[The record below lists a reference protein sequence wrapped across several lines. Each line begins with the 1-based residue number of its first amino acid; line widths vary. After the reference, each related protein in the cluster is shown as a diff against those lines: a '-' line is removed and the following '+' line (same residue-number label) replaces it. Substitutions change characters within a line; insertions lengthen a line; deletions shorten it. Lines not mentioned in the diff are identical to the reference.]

1 MDVAVGSELG
11 IWQRHS
17 GDAHL
22 SESLAGNVTLFGVAD
37 GFGASGRDLPA
48 ATMALGWVRD
58 YLRRR
63 QRLGAFARHVS
74 PSDLR
79 SLLLGALDYANGR
92 LYEQSGSHDDFVAGG
107 TSLTAVLI
115 ANHHALVAHVGDA
128 RAYLVRLGRL
138 EVLTNDDAIF
148 AEVETTAKTSL
159 PARAVRSLLW
169 RSLGTQPKLEAS
181 VTHVEL
187 LAGDQIALCTAGIHR
202 CISLDEIGETL
213 VSSDS
218 SSAAVTRLLALL
230 RTRGI
235 LDNGTLVIGR
245 DLLAGWTS
253 PVPAQPRR
261 EHRLKT
267 IAALVMLVCTGLF
280 LAYFVYREGT
290 LPPATETVSGD
301 HR

>member
-22 SESLAGNVTLFGVAD
+22 SESLAPNVTLFGVAD

-48 ATMALGWVRD
+48 ATTALSWVRD

-63 QRLGAFARHVS
+63 QRLGAFSRNVS

-115 ANHHALVAHVGDA
+115 ASHHALVAHVGDA

-138 EVLTNDDAIF
+138 EVLTNDD
-148 AEVETTAKTSL
+148 EVYAV
-159 PARAVRSLLW
+159 PVIAR
-169 RSLGTQPKLEAS
+169 
-181 VTHVEL
+181 
-187 LAGDQIALCTAGIHR
+187 
-202 CISLDEIGETL
+202 
-213 VSSDS
+213 DS
-218 SSAAVTRLLALL
+218 SM
-230 RTRGI
+230 
-235 LDNGTLVIGR
+235 GR
-245 DLLAGWTS
+245 
-253 PVPAQPRR
+253 
-261 EHRLKT
+261 
-267 IAALVMLVCTGLF
+267 
-280 LAYFVYREGT
+280 
-290 LPPATETVSGD
+290 
-301 HR
+301 